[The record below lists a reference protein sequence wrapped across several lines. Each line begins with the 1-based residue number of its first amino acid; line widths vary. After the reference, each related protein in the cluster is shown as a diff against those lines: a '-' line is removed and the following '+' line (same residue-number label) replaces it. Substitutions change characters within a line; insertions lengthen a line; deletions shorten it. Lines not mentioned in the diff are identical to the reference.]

1 MPNLIE
7 PIPNRTIRAR
17 RRPARRALPA
27 PGPIHSLTATLV
39 LTLALAPALGLLAP
53 APAWSL
59 PQNSTQGA
67 SQVQAESRTSV
78 VEASATS
85 EASGLRAEVERDFE
99 VLPIRGGVL
108 LRPRAE
114 FRGVRTVELMG
125 STIAIN
131 GETESRQVVRGWLG
145 DKADAVLRLA
155 DLAPAERRRVLGV
168 TEEAGPEEAQGSAPA
183 AEAQEGASAGTE
195 ASAESGSAVG
205 VAPVP
210 PTPTTPAP
218 PERPRHRSHRG
229 GQTGFGSSVYVDR
242 DEVVDDVVVFGGSVT
257 VEGRVEGGVVVI
269 GGTVHIDGEVTQDVT
284 VVGGSINLGPNAR
297 VRGDVNAIGGA
308 VHRSPGAEIGGRV
321 EEVEHGFY
329 PWWRTGPWSWR
340 THWSPWRVWDVAWP
354 LTGLV
359 ILALLVALIVAVGR
373 RPVERIATRAGLE
386 PLKAGIV
393 GLLVAIFTVPVV
405 VIVCVVLAVTV
416 IGIPIMVVFLLLF
429 IFVGIPAFFVF
440 SLVGYSAVALRVGR
454 WAEGRFG
461 WRLES
466 PLVAAVVG
474 VFVLGVL
481 GLIGDF
487 LGIFGGAV
495 SVFSVMFGVVG
506 GCIQFLAWAV
516 GFGALFV
523 VLYERRGRSRAV
535 PPPPPAQGLPPAAPV
550 APAPPAEPPP
560 EAAEPTEPE

>member
-1 MPNLIE
+1 M
-7 PIPNRTIRAR
+7 A
-17 RRPARRALPA
+17 
-27 PGPIHSLTATLV
+27 
-39 LTLALAPALGLLAP
+39 
-53 APAWSL
+53 
-59 PQNSTQGA
+59 
-67 SQVQAESRTSV
+67 
-78 VEASATS
+78 
-85 EASGLRAEVERDFE
+85 
-99 VLPIRGGVL
+99 
-108 LRPRAE
+108 
-114 FRGVRTVELMG
+114 
-125 STIAIN
+125 
-131 GETESRQVVRGWLG
+131 
-145 DKADAVLRLA
+145 
-155 DLAPAERRRVLGV
+155 
-168 TEEAGPEEAQGSAPA
+168 
-183 AEAQEGASAGTE
+183 
-195 ASAESGSAVG
+195 
-205 VAPVP
+205 
-210 PTPTTPAP
+210 
-218 PERPRHRSHRG
+218 
-229 GQTGFGSSVYVDR
+229 R

-269 GGTVHIDGEVTQDVT
+269 GGTCHIDGEVTRDVT
-284 VVGGSINLGPNAR
+284 VVGGAINLGPRAR
-297 VRGDVNAIGGA
+297 VKGDVNAIGGA
-308 VHRSPGAEIGGRV
+308 IHRSPGAEIGGRV

-329 PWWRTGPWSWR
+329 PWWRTGPWSWDGSV
-340 THWSPWRVWDVAWP
+340 HWSPWRVWDVAWP

-393 GLLVAIFTVPVV
+393 GLLVAVFTVPVV

-474 VFVLGVL
+474 VFVLGIL

-495 SVFSVMFGVVG
+495 SVFSVMFGLVG

-516 GFGALFV
+516 GFGALFI
-523 VLYERRGRSRAV
+523 VLYERRGRGRVRVGV
-535 PPPPPAQGLPPAAPV
+535 P
-550 APAPPAEPPP
+550 PAPPAAEPPP
-560 EAAEPTEPE
+560 TAPQVEAPSPEGGEPTEPE